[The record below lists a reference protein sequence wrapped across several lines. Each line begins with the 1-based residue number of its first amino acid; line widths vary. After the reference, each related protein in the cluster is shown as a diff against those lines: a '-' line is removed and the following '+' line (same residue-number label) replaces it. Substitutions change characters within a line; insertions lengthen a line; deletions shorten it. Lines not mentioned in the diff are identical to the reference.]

1 MRMRN
6 RRKWSISF
14 FLLNLSLVIFGIN
27 ASNDRIIENLKQ
39 IVDAAREQD
48 LNDENYNQL
57 LIAQLSE
64 IIEEEEGFRIVN
76 QTKYFD
82 QNSFIDGSGDL
93 IDDEQQPIFY
103 ANMSI
108 ITIPLVSQIFR

>member
-1 MRMRN
+1 M
-6 RRKWSISF
+6 
-14 FLLNLSLVIFGIN
+14 IFGIN
-27 ASNDRIIENLKQ
+27 PSNDRIIENLKQ

-82 QNSFIDGSGDL
+82 MNSFIDGSGGL
-93 IDDEQQPIFY
+93 IDEEQHPIFY

-108 ITIPLVSQIFR
+108 ITIPIVSQILMSRVKHLCC